1 MVLSP
6 HCFAVLPCSL
16 LLSTPIAHHQVKR
29 VAERLSDKKMKLELK
44 EPAVDY
50 LAREGYDPVYG
61 ARPVKRAVQRE
72 LETGLAKAMLKGEF
86 EEEDT
91 VVVDAGP
98 DGLTFSR
105 GPKVD
110 VGVFANDGAFAA
122 AR

>member
-1 MVLSP
+1 MHGVS
-6 HCFAVLPCSL
+6 AAAAAAAAAAL
-16 LLSTPIAHHQVKR
+16 LLLQVKR

-72 LETGLAKAMLKGEF
+72 LETGLAKAMLRGEF

-91 VVVDAGP
+91 VIVDAG
-98 DGLTFSR
+98 DKGLIFSR

-110 VGVFANDGAFAA
+110 MGMFERDGAFAA

>member
-1 MVLSP
+1 
-6 HCFAVLPCSL
+6 
-16 LLSTPIAHHQVKR
+16 
-29 VAERLSDKKMKLELK
+29 MKLQLT

-91 VVVDAGP
+91 VVVDAGEHS
-98 DGLTFSR
+98 LVFSR

-110 VGVFANDGAFAA
+110 MGVFASDGAFAA

>member
-1 MVLSP
+1 M
-6 HCFAVLPCSL
+6 L
-16 LLSTPIAHHQVKR
+16 LLSQSYTHHGTHQVKR
-29 VAERLSDKKMKLELK
+29 VAERLSDKKMKLDLK

-72 LETGLAKAMLKGEF
+72 LETGLAKAMLRGDF

-91 VVVDAGP
+91 VVVDAGA
-98 DGLTFSR
+98 DGLVFSR

-110 VGVFANDGAFAA
+110 QSAFVNDGAFAA

>member
-1 MVLSP
+1 
-6 HCFAVLPCSL
+6 
-16 LLSTPIAHHQVKR
+16 
-29 VAERLSDKKMKLELK
+29 MKLELK
-44 EPAVDY
+44 ESAVDY
-50 LAREGYDPVYG
+50 LGREGYDPVYG

-72 LETGLAKAMLKGEF
+72 LETGLAKAMLRGEF

-91 VVVDAGP
+91 VIVESGAN
-98 DGLTFSR
+98 GLVFTK